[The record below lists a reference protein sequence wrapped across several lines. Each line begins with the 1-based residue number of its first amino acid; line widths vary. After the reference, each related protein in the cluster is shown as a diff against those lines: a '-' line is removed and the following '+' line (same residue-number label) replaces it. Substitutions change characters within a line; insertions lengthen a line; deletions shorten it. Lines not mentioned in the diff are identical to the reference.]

1 VKIVRK
7 VEIDRPVEA
16 VFDFVADARNDTRWC
31 PKVKSVSLESG
42 AGGDA
47 RYAVVHKPVP
57 GQAERQME
65 MTCVGWERPHRLEWR
80 EDDGTDV
87 FLVSYELE
95 PLSEG
100 RTRLTQTSDA
110 EVGAPKLL
118 RPIYRAGIGRDIAGQ
133 LRRLKK
139 LLEGRSGGG

>member
-7 VEIDRPVEA
+7 VEIGRPIDE
-16 VFDFVADARNDTRWC
+16 VFSFVADATNDPRWC

-42 AGGDA
+42 SAGDA

-57 GQAERQME
+57 GKPERLME
-65 MTCVGWERPHRLEWR
+65 MTCVAWDPPHRLDWR
-80 EDDGTDV
+80 EDDGSDV
-87 FLVSYELE
+87 FVVSYLLE
-95 PLSEG
+95 PLDAG
-100 RTRLTQTSDA
+100 RATRLTQTSDA
-110 EVGAPKLL
+110 SIGAPKLL

-139 LLEGRSGGG
+139 LLEG